1 MMKLLIISV
10 TYDPPQNRDTITH
23 VILNT
28 IYGVVLVLFS
38 YPSLV
43 RAHK

>member
-10 TYDPPQNRDTITH
+10 TYDTPQNRVCDTIMH

-28 IYGVVLVLFS
+28 INGVLLLYLVS
-38 YPSLV
+38 H
-43 RAHK
+43 A